1 MPDIFI
7 YSYAYVH
14 STNPKCQI
22 ILFHS
27 DPPEEAISFD
37 EWDKQ
42 RRKREEDEEK
52 ARKKAKKDE
61 EDKKR
66 EERRKAQ
73 KAAAANNNSNN
84 KNDDSDDEELTEE
97 ELKMLRGYKKT
108 SDGRTTS
115 YFNREQTEHEKELI
129 GCIAPK
135 RLDDSAV
142 VSPSPTAVASTAR

>member
-1 MPDIFI
+1 MPDIFM
-7 YSYAYVH
+7 YSYAYIH
-14 STNPKCQI
+14 STNPKCQL
-22 ILFHS
+22 LFHS

-135 RLDDSAV
+135 RLDESAV